1 MTNWKCLLADWEISP
16 LEPRRLPNVA
26 PSQKWGRKLTLK
38 NAVHISWHKY
48 EAGDFMSRLGHCGS
62 KTSVLQTF
70 YYHLSLLQ
78 CQPNMYSMLLDC
90 LSCIWFNVVQLFRV
104 RLNKV
109 LLLDFFTWFLI
120 PDPGWS
126 ENSDTLCDL
135 VSLLSRF
142 LGEDSSWPPSYAS

>member
-1 MTNWKCLLADWEISP
+1 MPISRLSHFTPGAKEVAKRWTFSKIIEETNSEERRAISCHTY
-16 LEPRRLPNVA
+16 
-26 PSQKWGRKLTLK
+26 G
-38 NAVHISWHKY
+38 
-48 EAGDFMSRLGHCGS
+48 AGDFMSRLRHCGS